1 MAFVPTTST
10 PASAEQTPPSAT
22 SDASDASGS
31 PGNPGDD
38 GANSP
43 TRREHGRVLPWFLL
57 IAGLIGELASFV
69 LMVEK
74 IELLKDPNYV
84 PTCSFNPVL
93 SCGSVMDTP
102 QAALFGFPNPMLGI
116 VGFAMV
122 AATGAAL
129 LAGARL
135 AQWYWTLLWLGL
147 TAGVV
152 MVHWLIWQSL
162 YTIGALCPYCMVVWA
177 VTIPLWWYVTLRN
190 VNYLATSPKS
200 QQVARFLRKTS
211 LVPPI
216 VWAMVIIAMIADRFW
231 YYWET
236 LL

>member
-1 MAFVPTTST
+1 MATVPTPSTTS
-10 PASAEQTPPSAT
+10 SAEQAPPPAST
-22 SDASDASGS
+22 DAPAS
-31 PGNPGDD
+31 P
-38 GANSP
+38 NSP
-43 TRREHGRVLPWFLL
+43 DETIAPPGPSGRVLPWLLL
-57 IAGLIGELASFV
+57 IAGLIGEIASFV

-84 PTCSFNPVL
+84 PSCSFNPVL

-116 VGFAMV
+116 VGFAVV
-122 AATGAAL
+122 AATGAAI

-147 TAGVV
+147 TAAVV

-162 YTIGALCPYCMVVWA
+162 YSIGALCPYCMVVWV

-190 VNYLATSPKS
+190 ADYLAKS
-200 QQVARFLRKTS
+200 EGTQRVVHFLRKTS

-216 VWAMVIIAMIADRFW
+216 VWAMVIITMIADRFW